1 MVTYGMEYSYI
12 CDDVLM
18 NFDWKI
24 HEGDRA
30 LLGARSDGVGFTVT
44 SGPEFHGR

>member
-1 MVTYGMEYSYI
+1 MKHAYI

-24 HEGDRA
+24 HKGDRA
-30 LLGARSDGVGFTVT
+30 LLRYGRDRSDGVGFTVT